1 LEDLVLNLD
10 PLLVWLCDLQVS
22 IKYSQCFSEKENYLQ
37 NIEKAAGGKINTKY
51 IKYTVIR
58 DMFFNRMQK
67 KPGTFTYSETCL
79 IRPGKCVGVY
89 RISNT
94 QVFILVNRNTLGP
107 QIFVKCHRMS
117 DNSGVGLHLCSTVY
131 ISIILNI

>member
-79 IRPGKCVGVY
+79 IRPGK
-89 RISNT
+89 
-94 QVFILVNRNTLGP
+94 
-107 QIFVKCHRMS
+107 
-117 DNSGVGLHLCSTVY
+117 
-131 ISIILNI
+131 